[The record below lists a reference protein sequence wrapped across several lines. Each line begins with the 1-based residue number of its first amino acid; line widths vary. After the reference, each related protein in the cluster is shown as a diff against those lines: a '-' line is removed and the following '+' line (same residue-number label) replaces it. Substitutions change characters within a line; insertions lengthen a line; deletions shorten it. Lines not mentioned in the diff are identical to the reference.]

1 MRIGIGYDIHPLK
14 KGYRLVLGG
23 VEIPSDRGLV
33 GHSDGDV
40 VLHAIVDAALG
51 ALGEGDIGTLFPD
64 NDPRWKG
71 VQSLT
76 FVKTVRSLLK
86 KKKLAVA
93 HVDST
98 VVAETPKLSPFRMK
112 IRKKISDSLGVPL
125 GSVGFKAKT
134 NEGFG
139 AIGKCRAMACFSV
152 VSLKEIGRK
161 G

>member
-14 KGYRLVLGG
+14 KGRRLVLGG
-23 VEIPSDRGLV
+23 VEIPSNKGLV

-40 VLHAIVDAALG
+40 VLHAIVDATLG

-64 NDPRWKG
+64 NEPRWKNAN
-71 VQSLT
+71 SLT
-76 FVKTVRSLLK
+76 FMKTVVSLLK
-86 KKKLAVA
+86 KRKLSVA

-98 VVAETPKLSPFRMK
+98 VVAEAPKLSPFRMK
-112 IRKKISDSLGVPL
+112 IRRKISDCLGVPL

-139 AIGKCRAMACFSV
+139 AIGKHRAMACFSV
-152 VSLKEIGRK
+152 VSLKEISRK
-161 G
+161 L